1 MKKQNSNALK
11 YTGAGLATVVAVAL
25 LVDFIAPDTQ
35 TGKLLRFLGPLL
47 AGCIS
52 GVWIHKEIASEIDL
66 NTDG

>member
-35 TGKLLRFLGPLL
+35 TGELLRFIGPLL

-52 GVWIHKEIASEIDL
+52 GVCIHKEIASEMDL